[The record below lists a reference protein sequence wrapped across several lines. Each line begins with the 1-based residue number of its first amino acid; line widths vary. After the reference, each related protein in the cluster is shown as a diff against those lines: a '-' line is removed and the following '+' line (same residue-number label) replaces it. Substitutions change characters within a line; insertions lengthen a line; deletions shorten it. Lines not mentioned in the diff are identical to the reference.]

1 MDADKLK
8 DLTSV
13 KVNKNKP
20 SARPKQA
27 ATGDYSQLYPGQ
39 QQAIDKL
46 SDWYFSNE
54 LECTLE
60 GYAGTGKALLNGTP
74 VLTNKGWTSIE
85 SLKIGDLVATP
96 YEGFQKVKGVYPQ
109 GKRPLYEITFSDGRT
124 IICDENH
131 LWQIR
136 TKRMLQNYHRISGD
150 NLRYSK
156 TISTLDLFNDSD
168 NLYID
173 KIGYKYAI
181 PVAPIIGN
189 HKSFNIPP
197 YVLGIL
203 LGDGCL
209 TTQYVNYRNQI
220 EISSDEEDIIIK
232 VAKLLDNANYRWHSD
247 KNYTNII
254 FNGDVEIVNG
264 KLKEYNLLCKSINK
278 YIPTEYLESS
288 IEQRQELLKGLMD
301 VDGYVGQKN
310 RFSFSTVSKQ
320 LKDDFIYLC
329 RSLGYIV
336 TVYEDKR
343 DTNICYN
350 IHILTND
357 IIFSSKKHLNKYNS
371 YKSKTTKYNDHI
383 YIKSIVKLD
392 YESDTT
398 CIAVEGNNK
407 LFVTKD
413 FIITHNTYILRYF
426 LDNIVNK
433 SYTVTAPTH
442 KALRVL
448 ESQVGRKGMTL
459 HSLHGLKPNIDLQN
473 FDIEN
478 PQFDPLNPS
487 KIQNY
492 NLVVIDECSM
502 INKDLF
508 QLNRNRATTY
518 NVKILYVGDSL
529 QLPPVNE
536 EISLTFATVKNK
548 VVLTDIVRQE
558 EGNPLLEL
566 FSLLRNDIKNQTN
579 TFLNYIVRNRS
590 NIQDGIG
597 YEIIPRAMFNQRLID
612 EFNSDTFH
620 KNIDHFRITAYTNK
634 AVSDW
639 NSIVRNSIVGKDAD
653 IIHINDL
660 VLSYNTIV
668 DEFKEP
674 IILNSEDYILED
686 IRPYISDEG
695 IKTFAVNLKSMYDG
709 HITQP
714 FLIVDTKDASFLKY
728 KEILT
733 HLYNRA
739 ANRVQH
745 GWYVYYKFKNRFL
758 TNLKF
763 SIETIQGTKWINKDI
778 DYGYSMTVHKTQGS
792 TFDNVAIDLT
802 DIVFQNTRFGRREN
816 DIDIRNKLMYVA
828 LSRARKSVIMKY

>member
-13 KVNKNKP
+13 KANKNKP

-60 GYAGTGKALLNGTP
+60 GVAGSGK
-74 VLTNKGWTSIE
+74 
-85 SLKIGDLVATP
+85 
-96 YEGFQKVKGVYPQ
+96 
-109 GKRPLYEITFSDGRT
+109 TF
-124 IICDENH
+124 
-131 LWQIR
+131 
-136 TKRMLQNYHRISGD
+136 
-150 NLRYSK
+150 
-156 TISTLDLFNDSD
+156 
-168 NLYID
+168 
-173 KIGYKYAI
+173 
-181 PVAPIIGN
+181 
-189 HKSFNIPP
+189 
-197 YVLGIL
+197 
-203 LGDGCL
+203 
-209 TTQYVNYRNQI
+209 
-220 EISSDEEDIIIK
+220 
-232 VAKLLDNANYRWHSD
+232 
-247 KNYTNII
+247 
-254 FNGDVEIVNG
+254 
-264 KLKEYNLLCKSINK
+264 
-278 YIPTEYLESS
+278 
-288 IEQRQELLKGLMD
+288 
-301 VDGYVGQKN
+301 
-310 RFSFSTVSKQ
+310 
-320 LKDDFIYLC
+320 
-329 RSLGYIV
+329 
-336 TVYEDKR
+336 
-343 DTNICYN
+343 
-350 IHILTND
+350 
-357 IIFSSKKHLNKYNS
+357 
-371 YKSKTTKYNDHI
+371 
-383 YIKSIVKLD
+383 
-392 YESDTT
+392 
-398 CIAVEGNNK
+398 
-407 LFVTKD
+407 
-413 FIITHNTYILRYF
+413 ILRYF
-426 LDNIVNK
+426 LENIVNK
-433 SYTVTAPTH
+433 SYTITAPTH

-639 NSIVRNSIVGKDAD
+639 NIIVRNSIVGKDAD
-653 IIHINDL
+653 IMHINDL

-828 LSRARKSVIMKY
+828 LSRARKSVIIKY

>member
-1 MDADKLK
+1 MSSNFNKDAL
-8 DLTSV
+8 LR
-13 KVNKNKP
+13 
-20 SARPKQA
+20 SAKRINVSYFKEQQEDA
-27 ATGDYSQLYPGQ
+27 INAIWQWWQSQS
-39 QQAIDKL
+39 ISFTL
-46 SDWYFSNE
+46 S
-54 LECTLE
+54 
-60 GYAGTGKALLNGTP
+60 GYAGTGKTF
-74 VLTNKGWTSIE
+74 IMRH
-85 SLKIGDLVATP
+85 LVRYLIT
-96 YEGFQKVKGVYPQ
+96 EKV
-109 GKRPLYEITFSDGRT
+109 
-124 IICDENH
+124 C
-131 LWQIR
+131 
-136 TKRMLQNYHRISGD
+136 
-150 NLRYSK
+150 
-156 TISTLDLFNDSD
+156 
-168 NLYID
+168 
-173 KIGYKYAI
+173 
-181 PVAPIIGN
+181 
-189 HKSFNIPP
+189 
-197 YVLGIL
+197 
-203 LGDGCL
+203 
-209 TTQYVNYRNQI
+209 
-220 EISSDEEDIIIK
+220 
-232 VAKLLDNANYRWHSD
+232 
-247 KNYTNII
+247 
-254 FNGDVEIVNG
+254 
-264 KLKEYNLLCKSINK
+264 
-278 YIPTEYLESS
+278 
-288 IEQRQELLKGLMD
+288 
-301 VDGYVGQKN
+301 
-310 RFSFSTVSKQ
+310 
-320 LKDDFIYLC
+320 
-329 RSLGYIV
+329 
-336 TVYEDKR
+336 
-343 DTNICYN
+343 
-350 IHILTND
+350 
-357 IIFSSKKHLNKYNS
+357 
-371 YKSKTTKYNDHI
+371 
-383 YIKSIVKLD
+383 
-392 YESDTT
+392 
-398 CIAVEGNNK
+398 
-407 LFVTKD
+407 
-413 FIITHNTYILRYF
+413 
-426 LDNIVNK
+426 
-433 SYTVTAPTH
+433 VTAPTH

-448 ESQVGRKGMTL
+448 ENSSGRKGMTIQ
-459 HSLHGLKPNIDLQN
+459 SLCGLRPDVDIEDYN
-473 FDIEN
+473 IEN
-478 PQFDPLNPS
+478 PSFKVIGEQ
-487 KIQNY
+487 KMRGY
-492 NLVVIDECSM
+492 RLVIIDECSM

-518 NVKILYVGDSL
+518 NVKILYVGDPL

-566 FSLLRNDIKNQTN
+566 FSLLRDDIKNQTN

>member
-1 MDADKLK
+1 
-8 DLTSV
+8 
-13 KVNKNKP
+13 
-20 SARPKQA
+20 
-27 ATGDYSQLYPGQ
+27 
-39 QQAIDKL
+39 
-46 SDWYFSNE
+46 
-54 LECTLE
+54 
-60 GYAGTGKALLNGTP
+60 
-74 VLTNKGWTSIE
+74 
-85 SLKIGDLVATP
+85 
-96 YEGFQKVKGVYPQ
+96 
-109 GKRPLYEITFSDGRT
+109 
-124 IICDENH
+124 
-131 LWQIR
+131 
-136 TKRMLQNYHRISGD
+136 
-150 NLRYSK
+150 
-156 TISTLDLFNDSD
+156 
-168 NLYID
+168 
-173 KIGYKYAI
+173 
-181 PVAPIIGN
+181 
-189 HKSFNIPP
+189 
-197 YVLGIL
+197 
-203 LGDGCL
+203 
-209 TTQYVNYRNQI
+209 
-220 EISSDEEDIIIK
+220 
-232 VAKLLDNANYRWHSD
+232 
-247 KNYTNII
+247 
-254 FNGDVEIVNG
+254 
-264 KLKEYNLLCKSINK
+264 
-278 YIPTEYLESS
+278 
-288 IEQRQELLKGLMD
+288 
-301 VDGYVGQKN
+301 
-310 RFSFSTVSKQ
+310 
-320 LKDDFIYLC
+320 
-329 RSLGYIV
+329 
-336 TVYEDKR
+336 
-343 DTNICYN
+343 
-350 IHILTND
+350 
-357 IIFSSKKHLNKYNS
+357 
-371 YKSKTTKYNDHI
+371 
-383 YIKSIVKLD
+383 
-392 YESDTT
+392 
-398 CIAVEGNNK
+398 
-407 LFVTKD
+407 
-413 FIITHNTYILRYF
+413 
-426 LDNIVNK
+426 
-433 SYTVTAPTH
+433 
-442 KALRVL
+442 
-448 ESQVGRKGMTL
+448 MTL

-566 FSLLRNDIKNQTN
+566 FSLLRDDIKNQTN